1 MKQKLQRP
9 QTLKVQRMYE
19 PDRISP
25 MNLQTAYEN
34 LVSPQ
39 HYRLVASA
47 PHAEKV
53 ETLTSKKEEVTR

>member
-1 MKQKLQRP
+1 MKQKRQRP

-25 MNLQTAYEN
+25 MNLQTAYES
-34 LVSPQ
+34 LVPPQ

-53 ETLTSKKEEVTR
+53 ETSIPKKEEVVR